1 MYKKKKDK
9 KMGGGYGS
17 AKSIG
22 VMPSKEVKFGGP
34 SKPDYLDLDKD
45 GNKKEPM
52 KKAAQDKKEM
62 KKKGGLV
69 KKKGGVAKKL
79 RKGMGG
85 YGFKK

>member
-1 MYKKKKDK
+1 MNYKKKDK

-22 VMPSKEVKFGGP
+22 VMPSKEVKFGG
-34 SKPDYLDLDKD
+34 SGKPDYIDLDKD
-45 GNKKEPM
+45 GNKKESM
-52 KKAAQDKKEM
+52 KKAAQDKKGM

-69 KKKGGVAKKL
+69 KKKGGVGKKL
-79 RKGMGG
+79 KKGMGG